1 MFFTFAEDYIKEILS
16 RLPSECAYIDYKQV
30 PYTKAHYSDLI
41 KDTIAMLNSE
51 EGIGKNKAIVFGVEN
66 ETHTLVGIDGFLKGS
81 QEVFDDAN
89 YQNMFDKITPRP
101 TLQVGR
107 VLFMGKTFG
116 YVFASK
122 DANKEWIYEVKES
135 LTRSGSE
142 HLNHPVLQGQAFTR
156 KGSKNYIMMQ
166 SDRDLLKSVC
176 AHIMPT
182 AFPYL
187 SIQPTGSSLDS
198 ITVAAI
204 IGGWRDDNDSDRQ
217 LIEAL
222 ARKTYDDWLLPL
234 QKLYENGSG
243 IVTFKDNFW
252 EVSNP
257 KNVFE
262 QYGIQLYSRDVSI
275 IKQHIKILFED
286 YDPKFELAPSERFA
300 ADVYKKVSK
309 YSPAIRFGLS
319 NFLAIAGNYP
329 EFFPSVPSFQLK
341 ELINYAVTMLFSS
354 SDWRPIATMAP
365 YFQLLA
371 EASPNCF
378 ISSVETALQDENSAL
393 CEYLAQYESVITT
406 TYYGDSLVRALTL
419 IACRQD
425 YFSSACFVAFLVIEK
440 QPVHLTYLTSVL
452 LPWNPKTEA
461 PPAQRI
467 SLVRQLISKNDTL
480 AWKLIQSLLP
490 NQSTVSGDFIK
501 PTYLACD
508 FEKHFA
514 FTVPETYYKESKK
527 YLDLAIEMSA
537 GQTSRL
543 LFLIDLLDDVP
554 EDTFYNIAI
563 IIEHTA
569 ASLDDEG
576 KYGLWNKLLNFVNRH
591 WQYPNASWAL
601 SKEALSR
608 LQQTIASI
616 APQNE
621 QVQLRRLF
629 QNNCSFIFP
638 ERTED
643 YRKEGSK
650 LDSLRLKSVEMYVE
664 KYGID
669 NFIQCTEQ
677 FESVYPVGKV
687 LADSRLTTQCD
698 PRIFQWLS
706 SENEKHRKIGRD
718 YAFSRF
724 RTCEISWVEQ
734 QLSNASDIQKANLL
748 AALPLTN
755 EILTLVTTRLSY
767 EAQIQYWKRLS
778 PWYITSKDNMNLA
791 AQKFIQY
798 DRPYDALELV
808 TNTLQADECALPFST
823 LFKLLQQI
831 VAKQNK
837 EQNSAHAYQIV
848 MLIEYLQENWDD
860 QNAVALL
867 EWQYYNL
874 FESYG
879 DKGPQSLYYA
889 LGNNPES
896 FITLL
901 CCTFKGRMR
910 SGRRQIQKKAKL
922 RSTPLILYLDGI
934 YSLG

>member
-1 MFFTFAEDYIKEILS
+1 M
-16 RLPSECAYIDYKQV
+16 
-30 PYTKAHYSDLI
+30 
-41 KDTIAMLNSE
+41 
-51 EGIGKNKAIVFGVEN
+51 
-66 ETHTLVGIDGFLKGS
+66 
-81 QEVFDDAN
+81 
-89 YQNMFDKITPRP
+89 
-101 TLQVGR
+101 
-107 VLFMGKTFG
+107 
-116 YVFASK
+116 
-122 DANKEWIYEVKES
+122 
-135 LTRSGSE
+135 
-142 HLNHPVLQGQAFTR
+142 
-156 KGSKNYIMMQ
+156 
-166 SDRDLLKSVC
+166 
-176 AHIMPT
+176 
-182 AFPYL
+182 
-187 SIQPTGSSLDS
+187 
-198 ITVAAI
+198 
-204 IGGWRDDNDSDRQ
+204 
-217 LIEAL
+217 
-222 ARKTYDDWLLPL
+222 
-234 QKLYENGSG
+234 
-243 IVTFKDNFW
+243 
-252 EVSNP
+252 
-257 KNVFE
+257 
-262 QYGIQLYSRDVSI
+262 
-275 IKQHIKILFED
+275 
-286 YDPKFELAPSERFA
+286 
-300 ADVYKKVSK
+300 
-309 YSPAIRFGLS
+309 
-319 NFLAIAGNYP
+319 
-329 EFFPSVPSFQLK
+329 
-341 ELINYAVTMLFSS
+341 
-354 SDWRPIATMAP
+354 
-365 YFQLLA
+365 
-371 EASPNCF
+371 
-378 ISSVETALQDENSAL
+378 
-393 CEYLAQYESVITT
+393 
-406 TYYGDSLVRALTL
+406 VRALTL

-514 FTVPETYYKESKK
+514 FTVPETYYEESKK

-650 LDSLRLKSVEMYVE
+650 LDSLRLKSVEKYVE

-755 EILTLVTTRLSY
+755 EILTLVTARLSY
-767 EAQIQYWKRLS
+767 KAQIQYWKRLS

-901 CCTFKGRMR
+901 CCTFKGRHEER
-910 SGRRQIQKKAKL
+910 TPANPEKSKIAEHALDIIFRWNIFPWVRKNGEVDHEKLKNWFEQVKKASIEKDRYEVAMTTIGGILFYAPKDPDGLFIDKAVAELLHTEESDKL
-922 RSTPLILYLDGI
+922 RNGYLTKAISSRGVHFVDPTGAPEFELERKYTLYAQQVDE
-934 YSLG
+934 LGFFRFAKTLRVLAQEYHQEAVNNIEEENKWSNNP